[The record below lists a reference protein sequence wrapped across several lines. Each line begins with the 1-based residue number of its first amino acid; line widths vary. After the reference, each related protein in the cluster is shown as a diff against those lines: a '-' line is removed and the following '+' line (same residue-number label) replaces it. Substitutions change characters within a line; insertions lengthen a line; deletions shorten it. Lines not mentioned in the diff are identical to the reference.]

1 MYKPSRERSRVPEA
15 GVGIQ
20 ADRLPQT
27 RQRSFLRPP
36 VVRGVVGDQP
46 RSRPARPLDPFQR
59 QRAG

>member
-27 RQRSFLRPP
+27 RQRGFIRPAI
-36 VVRGVVGDQP
+36 VRGVVGNQP
-46 RSRPARPLDPFQR
+46 RPRPARPLDPYQR